1 VEQEADHETQ
11 ESPDRSWTR
20 GVLGRLRSSRGSVTT
35 RTGSDSQTPFPS
47 TQYSTSPS
55 SPDIERKIA
64 KRKWESATKK
74 LREEMERRREWPT
87 FSTLDNGEGGSNT
100 WSVTRGWGERTR
112 NGSMPIL
119 YQRINS
125 NYWTPITN
133 DIHELL
139 NRAGYV
145 AEVRNGE
152 DYQTQRY
159 DFDYQEDSQLDWHR
173 Q

>member
-1 VEQEADHETQ
+1 
-11 ESPDRSWTR
+11 
-20 GVLGRLRSSRGSVTT
+20 
-35 RTGSDSQTPFPS
+35 
-47 TQYSTSPS
+47 
-55 SPDIERKIA
+55 
-64 KRKWESATKK
+64 
-74 LREEMERRREWPT
+74 
-87 FSTLDNGEGGSNT
+87 
-100 WSVTRGWGERTR
+100 
-112 NGSMPIL
+112 MPIL

-145 AEVRNGE
+145 VEVRNGE

-159 DFDYQEDSQLDWHR
+159 TFDYQEDFQLDWHR